1 MTSSPVRVRRV
12 ATEVRRILVAVVVF
26 VPPMLVTVLTV
37 PFAFMGGTL
46 RPWEPQMMDLDVYRR
61 AGDLLLSGGSD
72 IYASN
77 GELPFLYPPFAAVM
91 GALWDLPSQDV
102 AQFLWLALNV
112 VALLAILYRLGLR
125 TWVLSIV
132 AAAACGLVP
141 PVKDTLAFG
150 QLGIFLVALPLCDLL
165 AGPRLLPWR
174 RLLPAGSATGF
185 AAALKLTP
193 LIFIPYLWLIRRA
206 RPGVGTLVSFAVLTG
221 LTFVFLPGASL
232 DFFGRLLQGD
242 TGLGDSIAYYTNQSI
257 VSDWVRMTGRT
268 GGLAA
273 IGLVLGAAVA
283 LLGILAGARW
293 HRQGHPGFALCL
305 VGMAGLIASPV
316 SWSHHFVWIVPLA
329 VVATQSALP
338 PTLRALSW
346 LVTLW
351 MVAQP
356 FTRLPH
362 GGNLEYEWTL
372 GQHLLGSATA
382 LLVVALLAAALAMPA
397 VSWSSPRVRALS

>member
-1 MTSSPVRVRRV
+1 VTQPPVRGRAVAEVRRV
-12 ATEVRRILVAVVVF
+12 LVAVLVF
-26 VPPMLVTVLTV
+26 LPPMLVTVLTA

-46 RPWEPQMMDLDVYRR
+46 RPWQPQMMDLDVYRR
-61 AGDLLLSGGSD
+61 AGDLLLSGGSA
-72 IYASN
+72 IYATPN

-91 GALWDLPSQDV
+91 GALWDLPSQDI
-102 AQFLWLALNV
+102 AQVLWLALNV
-112 VALLAILYRLGLR
+112 LALLAILHRLGLR
-125 TWVLSIV
+125 TWILSIV
-132 AAAACGLVP
+132 AAACCGLVP

-165 AGPRLLPWR
+165 PGPRLLPWR
-174 RLLPAGSATGF
+174 RLLPVGTSTGF

-193 LIFIPYLWLIRRA
+193 LIFVPYLWLVRHRRSSITTFVA
-206 RPGVGTLVSFAVLTG
+206 FGVLT
-221 LTFVFLPGASL
+221 LLSFVLLPGASL
-232 DFFGRLLQGD
+232 DFFGRLLHGD

-257 VSDWVRMTGRT
+257 VSDWLRITGRT

-273 IGLVLGAAVA
+273 VGLLLGAAVA
-283 LLGILAGARW
+283 LLGILGGARW
-293 HRQGHPGFALCL
+293 YRLGHPAFALCL

-329 VVATQSALP
+329 VIATSSTLP

-362 GGNLEYEWTL
+362 GGNLEYAWTPA
-372 GQHLLGSATA
+372 QHLLGSVTT
-382 LLVVALLAAALAMPA
+382 LLVVALLVAALTVRTARL
-397 VSWSSPRVRALS
+397 SPVRTLPS

>member
-1 MTSSPVRVRRV
+1 MTWSPVRVRRA
-12 ATEVRRILVAVVVF
+12 ATEVRRILVAFLVF
-26 VPPMLVTVLTV
+26 VPPMLVTVLTA

-61 AGDLLLSGGSD
+61 AGDLLLSGGSA
-72 IYASN
+72 IYAAPN

-91 GALWDLPSQDV
+91 GALWYLPSQDI
-102 AQFLWLALNV
+102 AQILWLALNV
-112 VALLAILYRLGLR
+112 LALLAILHRLGLR

-132 AAAACGLVP
+132 AAACCGLVP

-150 QLGIFLVALPLCDLL
+150 QLGVFLVALPLCDLL

-174 RLLPAGSATGF
+174 RLLPVGTATGF

-206 RPGVGTLVSFAVLTG
+206 RAGVATFVSFVVLSA
-221 LTFVFLPGASL
+221 LTIVVLPGASL

-257 VSDWVRMTGRT
+257 VSDWVRISGRT

-273 IGLVLGAAVA
+273 VGLVLGAAVA

-293 HRQGHPGFALCL
+293 HRLGHSAFALCL

-338 PTLRALSW
+338 PALRALSW

-362 GGNLEYEWTL
+362 GGNLEYLWTP
-372 GQHLLGSATA
+372 GQHLLGSVTA
-382 LLVVALLAAALAMPA
+382 LLVVALLGAALAVPA
-397 VSWSSPRVRALS
+397 TRWPAASLS